1 MKNLNREY
9 LISFIKESV
18 KFGIV
23 GVLNTLVTLAVI
35 FLLSKVF
42 HFYYLLANWVG
53 YIFGFT
59 NSFIFNK
66 LWTFKSKGD
75 FRREA
80 FFFVLIFIICYI
92 IQAIFLVFFKESL
105 KISADLSQILSM
117 IIYTIC
123 GFLGNK
129 IFTFRKI

>member
-1 MKNLNREY
+1 MLNKEK
-9 LISFIKESV
+9 LLSFVKESV
-18 KFGIV
+18 KFGLV

-35 FLLSKVF
+35 FILTKVF
-42 HFYYLLANWVG
+42 HFYYLLANWIG

-80 FFFVLIFIICYI
+80 LFFILIFIVCYI
-92 IQAIFLVFFKESL
+92 IQAVFLVIFKEIL
-105 KISADLSQILSM
+105 KISGDISQILAM
-117 IIYTIC
+117 VIYTIC

-129 IFTFRKI
+129 IFTFRKT